1 MMNKKLLAVSL
12 VAMLGL
18 TSCGADNGGSSSDAA
33 VSATEAATEETT
45 AEEATEEAATEEA
58 TTEETTEEATTT
70 ADEDS
75 EETTT
80 TASDDDDNDDSNTAA
95 APVEGLSD
103 KYADLDNRSFAYKG
117 KIYTVGVSTF
127 QDLLDGGVDFKEND
141 AANKDNNVS
150 PNHSTEWYTID
161 ISHYAHIQVEFTN
174 VSDEPMSAKD
184 CPLQYVRWYTIYVP
198 NFDDE
203 ERNADIKADL
213 EEAAKVVQ
221 FAFPL
226 TLTSEELLANSPDYT
241 EYKEGFNQ
249 YNYKTESSKYIR
261 DTGYE
266 FSFDKNIDQLKDMNI
281 TWLP

>member
-1 MMNKKLLAVSL
+1 MNKKLLAVSL
-12 VAMLGL
+12 IAMLGL
-18 TSCGADNGGSSSDAA
+18 TSCGAADGNSAPDAA

-45 AEEATEEAATEEA
+45 TEEATEESTTEEA
-58 TTEETTEEATTT
+58 TTEEATEESTTT

-75 EETTT
+75 EDTTT
-80 TASDDDDNDDSNTAA
+80 SASDKDEDEDSSETAA

-127 QDLLDGGVDFKEND
+127 QDLLDGGVDFKDND

-161 ISHYAHIQVEFTN
+161 ISHYAHIQVQFTN
-174 VSDEPMSAKD
+174 VSDDPMSAKD

-198 NFDDE
+198 RFDDE

-221 FAFPL
+221 FAFPI

-266 FSFDKNIDQLKDMNI
+266 FQFDKDIDQLKDMNI

>member
-1 MMNKKLLAVSL
+1 MNKKLLAVSL
-12 VAMLGL
+12 IAMLGL
-18 TSCGADNGGSSSDAA
+18 TSCGAADGNSTNDAA
-33 VSATEAATEETT
+33 VSATEAATEEATT
-45 AEEATEEAATEEA
+45 EEAAEEATTEDATTEEATEES
-58 TTEETTEEATTT
+58 TTT

-75 EETTT
+75 EDTTT
-80 TASDDDDNDDSNTAA
+80 SASDKDDDEDNSETAA

-117 KIYTVGVSTF
+117 KIFTVGVSTF

-161 ISHYAHIQVEFTN
+161 LSHYSHIQVQFTN
-174 VSDEPMSAKD
+174 VSDGPMSAKD

-198 NFDDE
+198 SFDDE

-221 FAFPL
+221 FAFPI

-266 FSFDKNIDQLKDMNI
+266 FSFDKDTDQLKDMNI

>member
-1 MMNKKLLAVSL
+1 MNKKLLAVSL
-12 VAMLGL
+12 IAMLGL
-18 TSCGADNGGSSSDAA
+18 TSCSAADGKSTNDAA
-33 VSATEAATEETT
+33 VSATEAATEEATT
-45 AEEATEEAATEEA
+45 EEAAEEATTEEA
-58 TTEETTEEATTT
+58 TTEEATEESTTT

-75 EETTT
+75 EDTTT
-80 TASDDDDNDDSNTAA
+80 SASDKDDDEDSSETAA

-117 KIYTVGVSTF
+117 KIFTVGVSTF

-161 ISHYAHIQVEFTN
+161 LSHYSHIQVQFTN
-174 VSDEPMSAKD
+174 VSDAPMSAKE

-221 FAFPL
+221 FAFPI

-266 FSFDKNIDQLKDMNI
+266 FSFDKDTDQLKDMNI